1 MAVTE
6 YTLVSLTDSNNS
18 TILDKDVM
26 LKTFRERL
34 DHYKLDSMNHYERV
48 LKYCILLE
56 MALEELGY
64 HITAKTHD
72 E

>member
-1 MAVTE
+1 MVDIE
-6 YTLVSLTDSNNS
+6 YTLVSLADSNNS
-18 TILDKDVM
+18 TILDKDAM

-34 DHYKLDSMNHYERV
+34 DYNKLDSMNHYERV

-64 HITAKTHD
+64 HITAKTHV